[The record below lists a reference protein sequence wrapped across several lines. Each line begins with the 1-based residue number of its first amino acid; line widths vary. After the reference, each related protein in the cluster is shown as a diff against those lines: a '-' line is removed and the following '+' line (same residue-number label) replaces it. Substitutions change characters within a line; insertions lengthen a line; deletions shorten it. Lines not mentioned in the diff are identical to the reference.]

1 MITIRRLCDCT
12 LQDVILAWNEGFEG
26 YFVKMNFSLEQFL
39 KRLVHEELSA
49 KHSILLY
56 DGDTPV
62 GIVLNGMREIDG
74 KKLAWNGGTGI
85 APAYRNKGLGR
96 LAIAECIRIY
106 EEEGVESATLEAI
119 AENHPAI
126 GLYEKMGYKTIGR
139 LMNYSCSKSIGLPA
153 RSAAYR
159 TEVRSPAEL
168 SRLPFFHEN
177 RPWQTQRRS
186 IQNGEAIVLID
197 EVGKECA
204 YAIYQKG
211 WQENG
216 DLQAI
221 YLYQAELCSS
231 PKPEMAEALLQAVFG
246 ASPVSSYVINLPL
259 KEDGWDS
266 TLKEMGFK
274 ETVGQVWMEYSLK

>member
-26 YFVKMNFSLEQFL
+26 YFVKMNFSIEQFL
-39 KRLVHEELSA
+39 KRLVQEELSA
-49 KHSILLY
+49 EHSILLY

-62 GIVLNGMREIDG
+62 GIVLNGIREIDG
-74 KKLAWNGGTGI
+74 KKQAWNGGTGI

-106 EEEGVESATLEAI
+106 EQEGAERATLEAI

-126 GLYEKMGYKTIGR
+126 RLYEKMGYQTIGR
-139 LMNYSCSKSIGLPA
+139 LMNYACSKPIGLPA
-153 RSAAYR
+153 RSTTYR

-168 SRLPFFHEN
+168 GRLPFFHEN

-186 IQNGEAIVLID
+186 IQNGEAIVLI
-197 EVGKECA
+197 EREGKECA
-204 YAIYQKG
+204 YAIFQKR
-211 WQENG
+211 WQEDG
-216 DLQAI
+216 ELEAV
-221 YLYQAELCSS
+221 YLYQAGLCSS
-231 PKPEMAEALLQAVFG
+231 PKPEMAQALLQAVFG
-246 ASPVSSYVINLPL
+246 KKPVSSYVINLPL

-266 TLKEMGFK
+266 ALKEMGFK

>member
-49 KHSILLY
+49 EHSILLY

-126 GLYEKMGYKTIGR
+126 GLYEKMGYKTIFW
-139 LMNYSCSKSIGLPA
+139 SF
-153 RSAAYR
+153 AYADWDNNKQM
-159 TEVRSPAEL
+159 SHDKAKL
-168 SRLPFFHEN
+168 KILEN
-177 RPWQTQRRS
+177 
-186 IQNGEAIVLID
+186 IHNGEIMLLHPTSSTNASILPEIIQELKRRGYRFGSLD
-197 EVGKECA
+197 E
-204 YAIYQKG
+204 
-211 WQENG
+211 
-216 DLQAI
+216 L
-221 YLYQAELCSS
+221 
-231 PKPEMAEALLQAVFG
+231 
-246 ASPVSSYVINLPL
+246 
-259 KEDGWDS
+259 
-266 TLKEMGFK
+266 
-274 ETVGQVWMEYSLK
+274 